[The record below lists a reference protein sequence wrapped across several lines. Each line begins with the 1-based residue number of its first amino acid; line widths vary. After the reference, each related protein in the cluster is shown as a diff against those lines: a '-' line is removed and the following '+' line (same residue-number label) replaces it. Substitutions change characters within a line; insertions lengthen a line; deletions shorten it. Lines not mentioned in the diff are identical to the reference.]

1 MTERIYLYAR
11 FERFWHWSQAA
22 LIIFMAI
29 TGFEIHAFYELFG
42 FERAVFLHTTA
53 AWALMGLWVFA
64 IFWHATTGEWKQYIP
79 TLDRVVAIIRFYSVD
94 IFNDAPHPYHKT
106 RLHKHNPL
114 QRLVYLALWVMINP
128 AIWISGLLYFYYNN
142 WQSSAFAS
150 YLNLE
155 AIAVIHAA
163 AAFMLVSFLIIHVY
177 LITIGETPFTHI
189 KAMITGWEEVENND
203 EEKSKG

>member
-1 MTERIYLYAR
+1 MTDRIYLYAR

-42 FERAVFLHTTA
+42 FERAVSLHTTA
-53 AWALMGLWVFA
+53 AWVLMGLWVFA

-79 TLDRVVAIIRFYSVD
+79 TLDRVVAIMRFYSVD

-114 QRLVYLALWVMINP
+114 QRLVYLALWVLINP
-128 AIWISGLLYFYYNN
+128 MIWISGLLYFFYNN
-142 WQSSAFAS
+142 WQSSELAS

-163 AAFMLVSFLIIHVY
+163 AAFLLVSFLIVHVY
-177 LITIGETPFTHI
+177 LITIGDTPFTHI
-189 KAMITGWEEVENND
+189 KAMITGWEEIESEN
-203 EEKSKG
+203 EEKSKA

>member
-1 MTERIYLYAR
+1 MSERIYLYAR
-11 FERFWHWSQAA
+11 FERFWHWTQAT

-42 FERAVFLHTTA
+42 FERAVNLHTSA

-64 IFWHATTGEWKQYIP
+64 IFWHATTGEWRQYIP
-79 TLDRVVAIIRFYSVD
+79 TLDLVVAIIRFYSVD

-114 QRLVYLALWVMINP
+114 QRLVYLALWVLINP

-142 WQSSAFAS
+142 WQSSALDS
-150 YLNLE
+150 YLDLE

-177 LITIGETPFTHI
+177 LVTIGDTPFTHI
-189 KAMITGWEEVENND
+189 KAMLTGWEEIED
-203 EEKSKG
+203 EEKSKT